1 MEGKVLSVVVPMYNV
16 EAYIAQCLDSFAV
29 PEVLDQVEILVIDDG
44 GTDGSAA
51 IAQTYEEK
59 YPGSYRVIHKEN
71 GGPTAACVTGME
83 RPQGI
88 IICSLTVTI
97 MWSRLCLPGWRLI

>member
-16 EAYIAQCLDSFAV
+16 EAYIAQCLDSFAI
-29 PEVLDQVEILVIDDG
+29 PEVLGQVEILVIDDG

-71 GGPTAACVTGME
+71 GGHGSTVNK
-83 RPQGI
+83 GI
-88 IICSLTVTI
+88 
-97 MWSRLCLPGWRLI
+97 

>member
-44 GTDGSAA
+44 GT
-51 IAQTYEEK
+51 
-59 YPGSYRVIHKEN
+59 
-71 GGPTAACVTGME
+71 TG
-83 RPQGI
+83 
-88 IICSLTVTI
+88 
-97 MWSRLCLPGWRLI
+97 

>member
-16 EAYIAQCLDSFAV
+16 EAYISQCLDSFAV
-29 PEVLDQVEILVIDDG
+29 PEVLGQVEILVIDDG

-71 GGPTAACVTGME
+71 GGHGSTINKGIETASGKYFRVVDGDDWVD
-83 RPQGI
+83 R
-88 IICSLTVTI
+88 
-97 MWSRLCLPGWRLI
+97 